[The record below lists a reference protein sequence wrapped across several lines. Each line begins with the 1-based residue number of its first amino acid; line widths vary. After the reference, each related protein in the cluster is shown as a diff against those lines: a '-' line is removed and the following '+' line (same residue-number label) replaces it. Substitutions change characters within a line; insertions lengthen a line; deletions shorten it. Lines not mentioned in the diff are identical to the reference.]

1 MPDWGTDAIN
11 NELAGATKG
20 LGIAQSTLAEAAEYA
35 ERAAAKMAAGGL
47 RGVAAGIGQIKGK
60 IEQDHSEVGEIN
72 TSVADLSATVGKITT
87 HTTPQEV
94 TTTLTPVVESVS
106 RLDTDTMKTKQSLG
120 DTETLI
126 RRNLEGGQP
135 EHLLYRVGKARG
147 VMDGVKSRLDKAKTA
162 TEESLRRAAEGGTT
176 EGK

>member
-11 NELAGATKG
+11 NEFDGATKG
-20 LGIAQSTLAEAAEYA
+20 LGIAQTTLSEAAEYA
-35 ERAAAKMAAGGL
+35 DRAAAKMTGGGL
-47 RGVAAGIGQIKGK
+47 KGVAAGISQIKGK
-60 IEQDHSEVGEIN
+60 IEQDHSEVGTIS
-72 TSVADLSATVGKITT
+72 TGVADLSSTVGKISS

-94 TTTLTPVVESVS
+94 TTTLTPVVESIS

-147 VMDGVKSRLDKAKTA
+147 VLDGVKSRLAKAKTA
-162 TEESLRRAAEGGTT
+162 TEESLRRAAEGGST